1 MPTTG
6 LISSPWSGTTV
17 ASPVTVL
24 VDYTSTVDFPLAC
37 GVGAAAEPS
46 QSHLIPPNSTT
57 HTSAGIVSP
66 AGVFTVSAGALDS
79 QPNVTVTAGTP
90 PVVIGSGSGI
100 MLRKPTLKKK
110 RRPISGVTVAAAV
123 YVVCL
128 VYETDSSV
136 PSRTIIAVGAAMVRK
151 VGTKYRW
158 SVLINFKTK
167 KPDNFQ
173 YVAFVSA
180 YDQHAAF
187 IGASSRPIKKK

>member
-17 ASPVTVL
+17 ASPVTVK
-24 VDYTSTVDFPLAC
+24 VDYTSTVNFALAC
-37 GVGAAAEPS
+37 SVGTAAEPS
-46 QSHLIPPNSTT
+46 QSHQVPPNSAT
-57 HTSAGIVSP
+57 HTSAGIASGG
-66 AGVFTVSAGALDS
+66 GVFTVSAGALDS
-79 QPNVTVTAGTP
+79 QPNVTVTTGTV
-90 PVVIGSGSGI
+90 PVVIGTGSGI
-100 MLRKPTLKKK
+100 LPLKPTRKRK
-110 RRPISGVTVAAAV
+110 RRPISGETIATAT

-151 VGTKYRW
+151 VGNKYRW
-158 SVLINFKTK
+158 SVQINFKTK
-167 KPDNFQ
+167 KPNNFQ

-187 IGASSRPIKKK
+187 IGASSQQLKK